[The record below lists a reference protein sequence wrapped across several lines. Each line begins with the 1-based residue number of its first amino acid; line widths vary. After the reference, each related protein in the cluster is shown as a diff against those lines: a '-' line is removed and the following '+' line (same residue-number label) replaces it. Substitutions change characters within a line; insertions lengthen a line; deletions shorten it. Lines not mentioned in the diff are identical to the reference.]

1 MIPLVTISQE
11 ILTLIKLHLPPLTT
25 RAPSKLRLPS
35 SVRFSKNI
43 FSESQKTK
51 YPSPS
56 SDCMMT
62 SSGFSP
68 TPRIDIDSWKRCS
81 SKLKKYFSRRPKV
94 NDGKMGRWKVGG
106 QKWTMERE
114 RSKVDYGKWGGQ
126 KWTMES
132 GRTKVDDGKWAVKS
146 GLWKVGGK
154 KWTMQ
159 SGRSSRS
166 LLLASGFIRLKF
178 CHRKWTI

>member
-11 ILTLIKLHLPPLTT
+11 MLTFIKLHLPPLTT
-25 RAPSKLRLPS
+25 RAPSKFLFPS

-68 TPRIDIDSWKRCS
+68 TPRMVIDSWKRCS
-81 SKLKKYFSRRPKV
+81 SKLKV
-94 NDGKMGRWKVGG
+94 DG
-106 QKWTMERE
+106 QKMSGYIWIFTC
-114 RSKVDYGKWGGQ
+114 KHLGI
-126 KWTMES
+126 ES
-132 GRTKVDDGKWAVKS
+132 RDRF
-146 GLWKVGGK
+146 
-154 KWTMQ
+154 
-159 SGRSSRS
+159 RSSFSMLHQMSPRRM
-166 LLLASGFIRLKF
+166 F
-178 CHRKWTI
+178 